1 MAKKKIYAVK
11 KGRKTGIF
19 YDWDSCREQIFQFK
33 GAIYQSFSSEE
44 EANDYL
50 NDVFE
55 KPENPEKF
63 YAIRKGRQTGIFYH
77 WPECLSHVSGF
88 KNAQY
93 ASFKTLDAAENYL
106 KNGPSENAEAAQTL
120 KEVMALTSRLSKDP
134 NLCVVYV
141 DGSNNPTDKDGN
153 KPTTGVSFYAYGLV
167 HVKNDEIVHEEGGSS
182 HHEHASDLQN
192 VAGELLGAMKAVL
205 FAMNVVKTKHLVLF
219 FDYAGIELWVT
230 EAWSSKNPMVLKYI
244 EFMQAASQKL
254 NIEFIKVDGHSKNK
268 YNDRADD
275 MARLALGLTPRK
287 VRYDA

>member
-19 YDWDSCREQIFQFK
+19 YDWDSCKEQIYQFK
-33 GAIYQSFSSEE
+33 GALYQSFATED
-44 EANDYL
+44 AAQDYL

-55 KPENPEKF
+55 KPANPEKF

-77 WPECLSHVSGF
+77 WAECLTHVSGF

-93 ASFKTLDAAENYL
+93 ASFKTLKDAEHYL
-106 KNGPSENAEAAQTL
+106 ENGPSENAEAAQTRE
-120 KEVMALTSRLSKDP
+120 EVLALTSHLSKDP
-134 NLCVVYV
+134 DQCVVYV

-153 KPTTGVSFYAYGLV
+153 TPIKGKSFYSYGLV
-167 HVKNDEIVHEEGGSS
+167 HVKNDEIVHEENGASQ
-182 HHEHASDLQN
+182 HEHASDMQN

-205 FAMNVVKTKHLVLF
+205 YAKNVVKTQHLVLF

-230 EAWSSKNPMVLKYI
+230 KAWSSKNPMVLKYI
-244 EFMQAASQKL
+244 EFMQAALQTMH
-254 NIEFIKVDGHSKNK
+254 IEFIKVDGHSKIL

-275 MARLALGLTPRK
+275 LARLALGLTPRK
-287 VRYDA
+287 VRYND